1 MISKSICG
9 NFENLESAIIH
20 LPVIYK
26 FSNRKNF
33 WPAAHSAPA
42 DCFQTI
48 SSQIPIGESDNESGL
63 FMKIYYYHSEWWLSW
78 LKCKRVEFQCFECLL
93 GIICPFECLFGATPI
108 AYMQRSWGPTRSCL
122 VNWILYINLPLCIKD
137 NSLRL
142 CNIVK
147 LVVSLFWISSSKIN
161 VYCVCG

>member
-1 MISKSICG
+1 MIAKSICG

-48 SSQIPIGESDNESGL
+48 SSQIPIGDSDNESGI
-63 FMKIYYYHSEWWLSW
+63 FYDNLSPSQW
-78 LKCKRVEFQCFECLL
+78 MM
-93 GIICPFECLFGATPI
+93 IIWI
-108 AYMQRSWGPTRSCL
+108 IMQKG
-122 VNWILYINLPLCIKD
+122 WILVFWMPLRHNMPIWMPIWSNSHSMYATNLGTNKVLFSQLNFVYINLPIYV
-137 NSLRL
+137 LR
-142 CNIVK
+142 I
-147 LVVSLFWISSSKIN
+147 IA
-161 VYCVCG
+161 YDCVI